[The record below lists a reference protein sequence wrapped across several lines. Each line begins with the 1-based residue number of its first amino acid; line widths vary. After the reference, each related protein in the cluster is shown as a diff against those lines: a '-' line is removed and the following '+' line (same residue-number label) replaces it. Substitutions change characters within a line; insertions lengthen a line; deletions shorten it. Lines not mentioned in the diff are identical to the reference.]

1 LVCRGITD
9 GIFKKRVNFLYFEH
23 PKTPDRSPGT
33 NLDFLEMVKKGISEE
48 DKKGVSEEGKK
59 RDLRGGQKRDLRGGQ
74 KRDLRG
80 GLE

>member
-1 LVCRGITD
+1 MYC
-9 GIFKKRVNFLYFEH
+9 EH

-59 RDLRGGQKRDLRGGQ
+59 GISEVDKKGVSEECKN
-74 KRDLRG
+74 K
-80 GLE
+80 GLEKDDPGDKDSSGPAGASISC